1 MPDNHQEPK
10 AYFVNRLSEQIG
22 ELEDE
27 VGDLETRL
35 EDSDWDPKLDYEKQ
49 IDEVKIALRDARE
62 RLSELESAGRKGWSA
77 MYKETEASL
86 GELMTRVQTIRE
98 VMDKFFLE

>member
-10 AYFVNRLSEQIG
+10 EYFVNRLSEQVG
-22 ELEDE
+22 EMEDE
-27 VGDLETRL
+27 VNELETRI

-62 RLSELESAGRKGWSA
+62 RLSDLGSAGRKGWPT

-86 GELMTRVQTIRE
+86 GELMTRLQTLRE
-98 VMDKFFLE
+98 IMDRITLE